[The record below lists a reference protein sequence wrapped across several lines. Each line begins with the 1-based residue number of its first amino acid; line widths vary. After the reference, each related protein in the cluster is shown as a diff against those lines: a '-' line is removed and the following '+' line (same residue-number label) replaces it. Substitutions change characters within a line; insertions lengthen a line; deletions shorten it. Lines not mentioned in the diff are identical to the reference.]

1 MLRVIASRDTV
12 APNRLREALGAVLRA
27 ARRQRGLT
35 LRDVARLSGSRFK
48 ASALGGYERG
58 ERSISLER
66 FSDLSA
72 VYGVPA
78 DRLLAEVLDR
88 VAPEGRIEVVVDLRE
103 LDLLPG
109 EESRRAAELVSRVQG
124 NREQEQGDEIALRA
138 GDIEALALASGLS
151 PADLIRRL
159 EPALR
164 VRGPSGPATQ
174 EAT

>member
-1 MLRVIASRDTV
+1 M
-12 APNRLREALGAVLRA
+12 VLRT

-35 LRDVARLSGSRFK
+35 LRDVARLSDSRFK

-66 FSDLSA
+66 FCDLSA

-109 EESRRAAELVSRVQG
+109 QEPHQAAELVARVRG
-124 NREQEQGDEIALRA
+124 EREEDQGDEITLRA
-138 GDIEALALASGLS
+138 GDLVARALASGLS

-164 VRGPSGPATQ
+164 VRRSSGRGEQATPR
-174 EAT
+174 AT